1 MQAFQ
6 FKIGGQVLTI
16 GIPTVR
22 ECDGIFTP
30 VNYYEQIEAVE
41 SYLARNIEGITVR
54 DKLSALDIIVLEVR
68 LGAWLAQ
75 LKETPKYKAPPVQS
89 TAQTVLPYDCTTTHI
104 KAVAEYA
111 RMSFIEVWSLP
122 ITDFWKLYR
131 DAIIWNYSRTAEGID
146 QLEHAKAI
154 SATEPDR
161 EKLGSSSAI
170 VRRRKNGE

>member
-68 LGAWLAQ
+68 LGAWLTQ

>member
-75 LKETPKYKAPPVQS
+75 LKETPEYKAPPVQS

>member
-6 FKIGGQVLTI
+6 FRMGSQILTM
-16 GIPTVR
+16 GVPTVR
-22 ECDGIFTP
+22 ECDGIFSP
-30 VNYYEQIEAVE
+30 VNYYEQIEATE

-54 DKLSALDIIVLEVR
+54 DKISAMDIIDLTIR

-75 LKETPKYKAPPVQS
+75 IKETSAYKAPPVQS
-89 TAQTVLPYDCTTTHI
+89 TAQTVIPYNCTTTHI

-111 RMSFIEVWSLP
+111 RMSFLEVWSLT

-131 DAIIWNYSRTAEGID
+131 DAIIWNYSHTAEGIE

-161 EKLGSSSAI
+161 EKLGSSHAI
-170 VRRRKNGE
+170 VRRRKNG

>member
-6 FKIGGQVLTI
+6 FRLGKRLLTI
-16 GIPTVR
+16 GIPTVK
-22 ECDGIFTP
+22 ECDGLFSPI
-30 VNYYEQIEAVE
+30 NSYEKIDAAEK
-41 SYLARNIEGITVR
+41 YLSRNIEGITVR
-54 DKLSALDIIVLEVR
+54 DKLSALDILALEVR

-75 LKETPKYKAPPVQS
+75 LKETPEYKAPPVQS

-111 RMSFIEVWSLP
+111 RMSFSEVWELP
-122 ITDFWKLYR
+122 ITDFWKLFR

-154 SATEPDR
+154 SSTEPDR
-161 EKLGSSSAI
+161 EKLGSSPAI

>member
-1 MQAFQ
+1 MQT
-6 FKIGGQVLTI
+6 FKFRMGKQILTMEV
-16 GIPTVR
+16 PTVR
-22 ECDGIFTP
+22 ECDGLFRP
-30 VNYYEQIEAVE
+30 VNSYEQIEAAE
-41 SYLARNIEGITVR
+41 SYFSRNIEGVSVR
-54 DKLSALDIIVLEVR
+54 DKLTATDILALTVR

-75 LKETPKYKAPPVQS
+75 IKETAAYKAPPVQS
-89 TAQTVLPYDCTTTHI
+89 TAQIVVPYNCTTTHI

-111 RMSFIEVWSLP
+111 RMSFLEVWNLP
-122 ITDFWKLYR
+122 ITDFWKLFR

-170 VRRRKNGE
+170 VRRCKNGE

>member
-6 FKIGGQVLTI
+6 FKMGGQLLTI

-22 ECDGIFTP
+22 ECDGIFSP
-30 VNYYEQIEAVE
+30 VNGYEQIKGAE
-41 SYLARNIEGITVR
+41 SYLTRNIEGVSVR
-54 DKLSALDIIVLEVR
+54 DKLSATDILSLVVR

-75 LKETPKYKAPPVQS
+75 IKETSAYKAPPVQS
-89 TAQTVLPYDCTTTHI
+89 TAQIVNPYNCTTTHI

-111 RMSFIEVWSLP
+111 RMSFQEVWELP
-122 ITDFWKLYR
+122 ITDFWKLFR

-161 EKLGSSSAI
+161 DKLGSSPAI
-170 VRRRKNGE
+170 VRRRKNGK

>member
-6 FKIGGQVLTI
+6 FKMGGQVLTI

-41 SYLARNIEGITVR
+41 NYLARNIEGVSVR
-54 DKLSALDIIVLEVR
+54 DKLSATDILTLTIR

-75 LKETPKYKAPPVQS
+75 IKETSAYKAPPVQS
-89 TAQTVLPYDCTTTHI
+89 TAQTVIPYNCTTTHI

-111 RMSFIEVWSLP
+111 RMSFIEVWGLP

>member
-1 MQAFQ
+1 MQTFQ
-6 FKIGGQVLTI
+6 FRMGRQTLTMEV
-16 GIPTVR
+16 PTVR
-22 ECDGIFTP
+22 ECEGIFVP
-30 VNYYEQIEAVE
+30 VNGYEKIDATEK
-41 SYLARNIEGITVR
+41 YLSRNIEGITVR
-54 DKLSALDIIVLEVR
+54 DKLSVTDILTLEVR

-75 LKETPKYKAPPVQS
+75 LKEAPEYKAPPVQS

-111 RMSFIEVWSLP
+111 RMSFSEVWELP
-122 ITDFWKLYR
+122 ITDFWKLFR

-161 EKLGSSSAI
+161 EKLGSSPAI
-170 VRRRKNGE
+170 VRRQNNG